1 MTPSDQSGHE
11 QSALGQQG
19 HMQDEAIQ
27 WLLRQRADE
36 MDADQWEQFTL
47 WLEADPRHAEAFD
60 AAVDADKSL
69 DGLPDIDIQP
79 HSPASEIPAAAND
92 NPLSRFVPWAMA
104 SAAAVL
110 LAVFTFAP
118 SGDPTLSVIA
128 TAPGERQV
136 IALTDEIT
144 MTLNG
149 SSEVTV
155 EQGRPNVSIARG
167 EVAFAIDADDPSAL
181 RVEVGGLTLTDYGTV
196 FNVLAN
202 DELVSVAVAEG
213 IVAIN
218 PDLEDIQINA
228 GEIAEQRIG
237 EATLTRRPIAAET
250 VATWRVGRLE
260 FDDTPIADALA
271 QVERSTGVTIAI
283 DNRFADAR
291 LTGSIIIPEDEA
303 EVVAALAAF
312 LGGSVRQSGELWLIE

>member
-1 MTPSDQSGHE
+1 
-11 QSALGQQG
+11 
-19 HMQDEAIQ
+19 MQDEAIQ

-36 MDADQWEQFTL
+36 MDAEQWEQFTL
-47 WLEADPRHAEAFD
+47 WLEADPRHADAFN
-60 AAVDADKSL
+60 AVVDADESL
-69 DGLPDIDIQP
+69 DGLPDLGTQP
-79 HSPASEIPAAAND
+79 QSTATEIPTAAND

-110 LAVFTFAP
+110 LAVFTFVP

-155 EQGRPNVSIARG
+155 EQDRPNVSIARG

-196 FNVLAN
+196 FNVLAT

-218 PDLEDIQINA
+218 PDVEDIQINA

-283 DNRFADAR
+283 ANRFADAR

-303 EVVAALAAF
+303 EVVRALAAF
-312 LGGSVRQSGELWLIE
+312 LGGSVRQSGKLWLIE